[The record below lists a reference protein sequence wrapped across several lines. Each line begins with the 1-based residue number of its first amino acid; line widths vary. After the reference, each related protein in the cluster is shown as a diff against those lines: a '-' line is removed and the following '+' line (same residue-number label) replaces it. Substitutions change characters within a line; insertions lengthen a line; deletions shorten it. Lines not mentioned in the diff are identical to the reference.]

1 MAFILE
7 LADGLWGVGSGIF
20 PFLKEPDT
28 GRKRIARDIAL
39 RGIPP

>member
-1 MAFILE
+1 MAFFV
-7 LADGLWGVGSGIF
+7 ATVNGFWGMVSGTF

-28 GRKRIARDIAL
+28 GRARIVRDIAL